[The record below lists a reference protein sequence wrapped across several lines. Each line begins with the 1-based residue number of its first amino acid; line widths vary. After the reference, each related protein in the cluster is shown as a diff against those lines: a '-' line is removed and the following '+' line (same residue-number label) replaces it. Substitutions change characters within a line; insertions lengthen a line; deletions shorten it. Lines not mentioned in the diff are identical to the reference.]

1 MDGAIFGRSD
11 AHSISQGTFVGH
23 RMRCFQGS
31 SGFQVANLYL
41 IIYIYI
47 IILLCIFYYFYFIFS
62 NLFNLYSIE
71 ILLYIYSIYM
81 LSIYSV
87 KLPWLLGTEFEAQ
100 AAAPEEK
107 RQRVSFSS
115 VVLKVEDVHA
125 VHAVQQPKHSHHI
138 HTTFTPHSHSLQ
150 SL

>member
-1 MDGAIFGRSD
+1 
-11 AHSISQGTFVGH
+11 
-23 RMRCFQGS
+23 
-31 SGFQVANLYL
+31 
-41 IIYIYI
+41 
-47 IILLCIFYYFYFIFS
+47 
-62 NLFNLYSIE
+62 
-71 ILLYIYSIYM
+71 M

-138 HTTFTPHSHSLQ
+138 HTTFTQFTEPVEVE
-150 SL
+150 